1 MGVIVRVLH
10 FSFLVVKVKLVL
22 TVDGHPTLVHVLDF
36 QQYFYYPAP
45 DFTNDHTCSHS
56 HQPLTNL
63 DIENVAVA
71 PNGSPLRFLKFFV
84 SGHH

>member
-45 DFTNDHTCSHS
+45 DFIPTS
-56 HQPLTNL
+56 
-63 DIENVAVA
+63 
-71 PNGSPLRFLKFFV
+71 R
-84 SGHH
+84 